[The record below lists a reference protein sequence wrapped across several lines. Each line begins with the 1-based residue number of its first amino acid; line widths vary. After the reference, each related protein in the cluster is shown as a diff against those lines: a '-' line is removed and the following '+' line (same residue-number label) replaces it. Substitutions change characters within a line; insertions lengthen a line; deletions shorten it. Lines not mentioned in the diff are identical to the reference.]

1 MNYVFRGAVL
11 DYLTGMDAHLFS
23 QRILS
28 MIENYPSHSLYASL
42 NLISTHDVPRAL
54 TILSNAPSITGLD
67 RNAQKAV
74 VVSDED
80 RELGLKRLKL
90 ATLMQFTLPG
100 APCVYYGDEI
110 GMYGYADPFNRRCFD
125 WSKIN
130 CELHDLTKKYAELHH
145 KYQVLRTGEVNMVY
159 TINSTVCYLRY
170 NNVFGTDR
178 TKFKVLTCI
187 NASPTAT
194 EKLHLEMGR
203 FNFDTAVNFETGEE
217 IPYENH
223 SLDIVVP
230 PLSAKIYIL
239 EICTAECYDTEYI

>member
-11 DYLTGMDAHLFS
+11 DYLTGGDAHLFS

-28 MIENYPSHSLYASL
+28 MIENYPAESLYASL

-54 TILSNAPSITGLD
+54 TILSNAPSVTGLD

-74 VVSDED
+74 VVSEED

-110 GMYGYADPFNRRCFD
+110 GMYGYSDPFNRRCFD

-130 CELHDLTKKYAELHH
+130 CELHDLTKKYAQLHH
-145 KYQVLRTGEVNMVY
+145 KYQVLRTGEVNMVF
-159 TINSTVCYLRY
+159 TVNSTVCYLRY
-170 NNVFGTDR
+170 NNVFGVDKA
-178 TKFKVLTCI
+178 KFKVLTCI
-187 NASPTAT
+187 NASETNE

-203 FNFDTAVNFETGEE
+203 FNFDTAVDAETGEE

-223 SLDIVVP
+223 ALDVVVP

-239 EICTAECYDTEYI
+239 EKCTAECYDTEYI